1 MLKFNKEPD
10 DGAEKKDKE
19 QYVVIPVNKKLLR
32 YVLLVITFTFVLFWI
47 ATNGDKAFSAIEKVI
62 TLFSPFL
69 VGLCLAFVI
78 NTILV
83 PLEKLWDKIPSKKGI
98 KIKEKLKRPV
108 CLILSTLVVVG
119 VVFAIIFMLIPELI
133 NTFSS
138 LVKMLPDVAK
148 KLEVWWIQLRAYLE
162 HYNIVLPG
170 LDFDTNK
177 VLDTVN
183 TFISNYGEKFINTTF
198 HITTTIVT
206 FVVNLV
212 LAIVFSV
219 YLLAQ
224 KETIGKQVKKVLYAL
239 FRDDKVTKVLDVA
252 SLSNLS
258 FSRFVAGQLLEAVI
272 IGLLCFIGMLI
283 FRMPYAG
290 VVSVLVGF
298 TALIPVFGA
307 FIGTAVGAF
316 LILLVEPVK
325 ALWFVIFI
333 IVLQQIE
340 GNFIYPKVVGKSVGL
355 PGIWVLVAVTIGGG
369 AFGIPGML
377 FGVPVC
383 SVVYVLLK
391 EFVAKRT
398 GKEVVSV
405 SDVSDEA
412 TQEK

>member
-1 MLKFNKEPD
+1 MIKINKD
-10 DGAEKKDKE
+10 SDTDKQINEKD
-19 QYVVIPVNKKLLR
+19 QYVVIPFNKKFLK
-32 YVLLVITFTFVLFWI
+32 YVLLVITFTFFLFWI
-47 ATNGDKAFSAIEKVI
+47 ATNADKAFGAVEKVV

-69 VGLCLAFVI
+69 VGLCLAFII
-78 NTILV
+78 NTLLV
-83 PLEKLWDKIPSKKGI
+83 PFEKIWDKIPSKKGG
-98 KIKEKLKRPV
+98 KVKAKLKRPV
-108 CLILSTLVVVG
+108 CLILSTLIVIG
-119 VVFAIIFMLIPELI
+119 AVFAIIFMLIPELI

-148 KLEVWWIQLRAYLE
+148 KLEGWWIDLRVWLE
-162 HYNIVLPG
+162 HYNIVLPA
-170 LDFDTNK
+170 LDFDTGK

-212 LAIVFSV
+212 LAIVFSI
-219 YLLAQ
+219 YLLSQ
-224 KETIGKQVKKVLYAL
+224 KETIGRQAKKVLFAV
-239 FRDDKVTKVLDVA
+239 FRNDKVEKLLSVA
-252 SLSNLS
+252 SLSNQS
-258 FSRFVAGQLLEAVI
+258 FSKFVAGQLLEAVI
-272 IGLLCFIGMLI
+272 IGTLCFIGMLI

-290 VVSVLVGF
+290 VISVLVGF
-298 TALIPVFGA
+298 TALVPVFGA
-307 FIGTAVGAF
+307 LIGTAVGAF
-316 LILLVEPVK
+316 LILLVNPMK
-325 ALWFVIFI
+325 ALWFVVFI
-333 IVLQQIE
+333 IVLQQVE

-412 TQEK
+412 TQDK

>member
-1 MLKFNKEPD
+1 MIKINKD
-10 DGAEKKDKE
+10 SDTDKQINEKD
-19 QYVVIPVNKKLLR
+19 QYVVIPFNKKFLK
-32 YVLLVITFTFVLFWI
+32 YVLLVITFTFFLFWI
-47 ATNGDKAFSAIEKVI
+47 ATNADKAFGAVEKVV

-69 VGLCLAFVI
+69 VGLCLAFII
-78 NTILV
+78 NTLLV
-83 PLEKLWDKIPSKKGI
+83 PFEKIWDKIPSKKSG
-98 KIKEKLKRPV
+98 KAKAKLKRPV
-108 CLILSTLVVVG
+108 CLILSTLIVIG
-119 VVFAIIFMLIPELI
+119 AVFAIIFMLIPELI

-148 KLEVWWIQLRAYLE
+148 KLEGWWIDLRVWLE
-162 HYNIVLPG
+162 HYNIVLPA
-170 LDFDTNK
+170 LDFDTGK

-212 LAIVFSV
+212 LAIVFSI
-219 YLLAQ
+219 YLLSQ
-224 KETIGKQVKKVLYAL
+224 KETIGRQAKKVLFAV
-239 FRDDKVTKVLDVA
+239 FRNDKVEKLLSVA
-252 SLSNLS
+252 SLSNQS
-258 FSRFVAGQLLEAVI
+258 FSKFVAGQLLEAVI
-272 IGLLCFIGMLI
+272 IGALCFIGMLI
-283 FRMPYAG
+283 FRMPYSG
-290 VVSVLVGF
+290 VISVLVGF

-316 LILLVEPVK
+316 LILLVNPMK
-325 ALWFVIFI
+325 ALWFVVFI
-333 IVLQQIE
+333 IVLQQVE

>member
-1 MLKFNKEPD
+1 MIKINKD
-10 DGAEKKDKE
+10 SDTDKQINEKD
-19 QYVVIPVNKKLLR
+19 QYVVIPFNKKFLK
-32 YVLLVITFTFVLFWI
+32 YVLLVITFTFFLFWI
-47 ATNGDKAFSAIEKVI
+47 ATNADKAFGAVEKVV

-69 VGLCLAFVI
+69 VGLCLAFII
-78 NTILV
+78 NTLLV
-83 PLEKLWDKIPSKKGI
+83 PFEKIWDKIPSKKGG
-98 KIKEKLKRPV
+98 KVKAKLKRPV
-108 CLILSTLVVVG
+108 CLILSTLIVIG
-119 VVFAIIFMLIPELI
+119 AVFAIIFMLIPELI

-148 KLEVWWIQLRAYLE
+148 KLEGWWIDLRVWLE
-162 HYNIVLPG
+162 HYNIVLPA
-170 LDFDTNK
+170 LDFDTGK

-212 LAIVFSV
+212 LAIVFSI
-219 YLLAQ
+219 YLLSQ
-224 KETIGKQVKKVLYAL
+224 KETIGRQAKKVLFAV
-239 FRDDKVTKVLDVA
+239 FRNDKVEKLLSVA
-252 SLSNLS
+252 SLSNQS
-258 FSRFVAGQLLEAVI
+258 FSKFVAGQLLEAVI
-272 IGLLCFIGMLI
+272 IGTLCFIGMLI

-290 VVSVLVGF
+290 VISVLVGF
-298 TALIPVFGA
+298 TALVPVFGA
-307 FIGTAVGAF
+307 LIGTAVGAF
-316 LILLVEPVK
+316 LILLVNPMK
-325 ALWFVIFI
+325 ALWFVVFI
-333 IVLQQIE
+333 IVLQQVE

-383 SVVYVLLK
+383 SVVYVLIK

-398 GKEVVSV
+398 EKDVVSV
-405 SDVSDEA
+405 SDVNEEA

>member
-1 MLKFNKEPD
+1 MIKINKD
-10 DGAEKKDKE
+10 SDTDKQINEKD
-19 QYVVIPVNKKLLR
+19 QYVVIPFNKKFLK
-32 YVLLVITFTFVLFWI
+32 YVLLVITFTFFLFWV
-47 ATNGDKAFSAIEKVI
+47 ATNADKAFGAVEKVV

-69 VGLCLAFVI
+69 VGLCLAFII
-78 NTILV
+78 NTLLV
-83 PLEKLWDKIPSKKGI
+83 PFEKIWDKIPSKKGG
-98 KIKEKLKRPV
+98 KAKAKLKRPV
-108 CLILSTLVVVG
+108 CLILSTLIVIG
-119 VVFAIIFMLIPELI
+119 AVFAIIFMLIPELI

-148 KLEVWWIQLRAYLE
+148 KLEGWWIDLRVWLE
-162 HYNIVLPG
+162 HYNIVLPA
-170 LDFDTNK
+170 LDFDTSK

-212 LAIVFSV
+212 LAIVFSI
-219 YLLAQ
+219 YLLSQ
-224 KETIGKQVKKVLYAL
+224 KETIGRQAKKVLFAV
-239 FRDDKVTKVLDVA
+239 FRNDKVEKLLSVA
-252 SLSNLS
+252 SLSNQS
-258 FSRFVAGQLLEAVI
+258 FSKFVAGQLLEAVI
-272 IGLLCFIGMLI
+272 IGALCFIGMLI

-290 VVSVLVGF
+290 VISVLVGF

-316 LILLVEPVK
+316 LILLVNPMK
-325 ALWFVIFI
+325 ALWFVVFI
-333 IVLQQIE
+333 IVLQQVE

>member
-1 MLKFNKEPD
+1 MIKINKD
-10 DGAEKKDKE
+10 SDTDKQINEKD
-19 QYVVIPVNKKLLR
+19 QYVVIPFNKKFLK
-32 YVLLVITFTFVLFWI
+32 YVLLVITFTIFLFWV
-47 ATNGDKAFSAIEKVI
+47 ATNADKAFGAVEKVV

-69 VGLCLAFVI
+69 VGLCLAFII
-78 NTILV
+78 NTLLV
-83 PLEKLWDKIPSKKGI
+83 PFEKIWDKIPSKKGG
-98 KIKEKLKRPV
+98 KVKAKLKRPV
-108 CLILSTLVVVG
+108 CLILSTLIVIG
-119 VVFAIIFMLIPELI
+119 AVFAIIFMLIPELI

-148 KLEVWWIQLRAYLE
+148 KLEGWWIDLRVWLE
-162 HYNIVLPG
+162 HYNIVLPA
-170 LDFDTNK
+170 LDFDTGK

-212 LAIVFSV
+212 LAIVFSI
-219 YLLAQ
+219 YLLSQ
-224 KETIGKQVKKVLYAL
+224 KETIGRQIKKVLYAV
-239 FRDDKVTKVLDVA
+239 FRNDKVEKLLSVA
-252 SLSNLS
+252 SLSNQS
-258 FSRFVAGQLLEAVI
+258 FSKFVAGQLLEAVI
-272 IGLLCFIGMLI
+272 IGTLCFIGMLI

-290 VVSVLVGF
+290 VISVLVGF
-298 TALIPVFGA
+298 TALVPVFGA
-307 FIGTAVGAF
+307 LIGTAVGAF
-316 LILLVEPVK
+316 LILLVNPMK
-325 ALWFVIFI
+325 ALWFVVFI
-333 IVLQQIE
+333 IVLQQVE

-412 TQEK
+412 TQDK

>member
-1 MLKFNKEPD
+1 MIKINKD
-10 DGAEKKDKE
+10 SDTDKQINEKD
-19 QYVVIPVNKKLLR
+19 QYVVIPFNKKFLK
-32 YVLLVITFTFVLFWI
+32 YVLLVITFTFFLFWI
-47 ATNGDKAFSAIEKVI
+47 ATNADKAFGAVEKVV

-69 VGLCLAFVI
+69 VGLCLAFII
-78 NTILV
+78 NTLLV
-83 PLEKLWDKIPSKKGI
+83 PFEKIWDKIPSKKGG
-98 KIKEKLKRPV
+98 KVKAKLKRPV
-108 CLILSTLVVVG
+108 CLILSTLIVIG
-119 VVFAIIFMLIPELI
+119 AVFAIIFMLI

-148 KLEVWWIQLRAYLE
+148 KLEGWWIDLRVWLE
-162 HYNIVLPG
+162 HYNIVLPA
-170 LDFDTNK
+170 LDFDTGK

-212 LAIVFSV
+212 LAIVFSI
-219 YLLAQ
+219 YLLSQ
-224 KETIGKQVKKVLYAL
+224 KETIGRQVKKVLFAV
-239 FRDDKVTKVLDVA
+239 FRNDKVEKLLSVA
-252 SLSNLS
+252 SLSNQS
-258 FSRFVAGQLLEAVI
+258 FSKFVAGQLLEAVI
-272 IGLLCFIGMLI
+272 IGTLCFIGMLI

-290 VVSVLVGF
+290 VISVLVGF

-307 FIGTAVGAF
+307 LIGTAVGAF
-316 LILLVEPVK
+316 LILLVNPMK
-325 ALWFVIFI
+325 ALWFVVFI
-333 IVLQQIE
+333 IVLQQVE

-383 SVVYVLLK
+383 SVVYVLIK

-398 GKEVVSV
+398 EKDVVSV
-405 SDVSDEA
+405 SDVNEEA